1 MANEIKNLLDDI
13 TKDVD
18 ASYNDTNAPG
28 MTVDKGAF
36 REKLSLYVLKDI
48 VCAMLDESID
58 DADEMIDNSIMKH
71 IRDNYDGS
79 CYGYLCHARD
89 RLASPG
95 MNVFGSIVQEID
107 ERTKCACTEACTNK
121 HPVQEAAVSDAKELL
136 DGVENYDQLR
146 DKLKKEVSK
155 QVVDDVVKVITKSAE
170 APVFE
175 DIDKKMNV
183 VDNPEPAI
191 NPNGTSDPE
200 DDVTKESFIL
210 KRIGGIITEGA
221 IAGEVI
227 DQETAYDTAIVEYA
241 IAQMDILTKARP
253 KFLSTFTKFM

>member
-1 MANEIKNLLDDI
+1 MANEIKDLLDDI
-13 TKDVD
+13 TNDVN
-18 ASYNDTNAPG
+18 ASYPTEGPG
-28 MTVDKGAF
+28 STFDSGKF

-58 DADEMIDNSIMKH
+58 DVDEMVDKSIMKH
-71 IRDNYDGS
+71 INDNYDGS

-89 RLASPG
+89 RLANPN

-107 ERTKCACTEACTNK
+107 EKCKCACESACRTK
-121 HPVQEAAVSDAKELL
+121 QVQEAATSDAKELL

-146 DKLKKEVSK
+146 EKLKKEVSK
-155 QVVDDVVKVITKSAE
+155 QVVDDVVKVITKSSE
-170 APVFE
+170 APVF
-175 DIDKKMNV
+175 DIDDKVKV

-200 DDVTKESFIL
+200 NDVTTESFIL

-221 IAGEVI
+221 INGENI
-227 DQETAYDTAIVEYA
+227 SQEEAYDTAIVEYA
-241 IAQMDILTKARP
+241 IAQMDVLTKARP
-253 KFLSTFTKFM
+253 KFLNTFTKFM

>member
-1 MANEIKNLLDDI
+1 MANEIKDLLDDI

-18 ASYNDTNAPG
+18 ASYNNEPGPG
-28 MTVDKGAF
+28 MTFDKGAF

-48 VCAMLDESID
+48 VCAMLDENVD
-58 DADEMIDNSIMKH
+58 DVDEMVDNSIMKH

-95 MNVFGSIVQEID
+95 MNVFGNIVQEID
-107 ERTKCACTEACTNK
+107 NKCKCACEAACRTK
-121 HPVQEAAVSDAKELL
+121 QVQEAAVSDAKELL

-146 DKLKKEVSK
+146 EKLKKEVSQ
-155 QVVDDVVKVITKSAE
+155 QVVDDVVKVITKSSE
-170 APVFE
+170 APVFN
-175 DIDKKMNV
+175 IDDKVKV

-191 NPNGTSDPE
+191 NPNGTNDPE
-200 DDVTKESFIL
+200 DDITKESFIL

-253 KFLSTFTKFM
+253 KFISTFTKFM